1 MPDEPKDPG
10 TPEVPK
16 MTGKRRKQALTL
28 KQAKLL
34 KVLPTSASVSEA
46 GRKAGYFDAPTTH
59 RALKSISEKMV
70 EVLERHG
77 LTADF
82 AAKKCLSLMNAKEKK
97 FFAFMGSVTDERE
110 VDDLDV
116 QLRALELWAKLCG
129 VNKQHDESIGHQS
142 PGITIRLELSS
153 SDEQAQVAAIVATR
167 RGSSGLPSLSANSNE
182 NAG

>member
-1 MPDEPKDPG
+1 MGDSVDQDKSVPPK
-10 TPEVPK
+10 E
-16 MTGKRRKQALTL
+16 KRQKRKRSALTL

-34 KVLPTSASVSEA
+34 KALPTSASVSEA
-46 GRKAGYFDAPTTH
+46 GRKAGYYDAPTAH
-59 RALKSISEKMV
+59 RALESIGEKMV

-97 FFAFMGSVTDERE
+97 FATFMGSFTDERE

-116 QLRALELWAKLCG
+116 QLRALELWAKLYG
-129 VNKQHDESIGHQS
+129 VNKQHDEPTGHQS

-153 SDEQAQVAAIVATR
+153 SDEQAQVAAIVTAR
-167 RGSSGLPSLSANSNE
+167 RGGSGLPSLAANSNK
-182 NAG
+182 NA

>member
-1 MPDEPKDPG
+1 MSESVDQSAPVAPNK
-10 TPEVPK
+10 
-16 MTGKRRKQALTL
+16 KREKRKRSALTL
-28 KQAKLL
+28 KQTRLL

-77 LTADF
+77 ITPDF

-97 FFAFMGSVTDERE
+97 FFAFMGSVSDERE

-116 QLRALELWAKLCG
+116 QLRALELWAKLYG
-129 VNKQHDESIGHQS
+129 VNKQHDEPTGHQS

-167 RGSSGLPSLSANSNE
+167 RGGSGLPSLVANSDKNT
-182 NAG
+182 